1 MSTENGRPLGISIG
15 ILYLLW
21 VCGRW
26 RNGKRKYDGKTE
38 EQRKLE
44 RMVGRE
50 GGREKF
56 KRGNRWENCMGRLGM
71 IA

>member
-38 EQRKLE
+38 ERRKLE
-44 RMVGRE
+44 ITVGRE
-50 GGREKF
+50 GGK
-56 KRGNRWENCMGRLGM
+56 NL
-71 IA
+71 

>member
-38 EQRKLE
+38 ERRKLE
-44 RMVGRE
+44 ITVGRE
-50 GGREKF
+50 GGKNLKGEIGGKIA
-56 KRGNRWENCMGRLGM
+56 WEDWE
-71 IA
+71 